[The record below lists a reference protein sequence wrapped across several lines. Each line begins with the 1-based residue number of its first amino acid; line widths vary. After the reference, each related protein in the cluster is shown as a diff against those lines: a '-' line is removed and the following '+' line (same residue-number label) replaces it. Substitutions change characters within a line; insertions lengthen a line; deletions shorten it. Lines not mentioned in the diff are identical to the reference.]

1 MLNQLTT
8 LIREKYLNLEKKKNE
23 KTNIEI
29 HLYQAQKEITKLE
42 KNIAELENDRE
53 FYILVNLYNV
63 YKNYDFP
70 QNILDIII
78 NRKVSVVGRLCCS
91 RTISNLSFGEW
102 LDLWKNGWIYDGNPV
117 IFAFSCLS
125 GGYIEYWDLV
135 ERTLKRA
142 KPKEKFIYTPEKNSS
157 AKRSSLGVKDIVL
170 FVQKNLL

>member
-1 MLNQLTT
+1 MSLICKFESKIFKIALFVSTLELLNIWYAFL
-8 LIREKYLNLEKKKNE
+8 
-23 KTNIEI
+23 
-29 HLYQAQKEITKLE
+29 A
-42 KNIAELENDRE
+42 NDRE
-53 FYILVNLYNV
+53 FYTLVNLYNV
-63 YKNYDFP
+63 YKNYNFP
-70 QNILDIII
+70 QNILDVII

-142 KPKEKFIYTPEKNSS
+142 KPKEKFIYTPEKTPLLKG
-157 AKRSSLGVKDIVL
+157 AHLGLRIL
-170 FVQKNLL
+170 FCLFRKIYYKNYLCWVIRYFLLM

>member
-8 LIREKYLNLEKKKNE
+8 LIRENYLNLEKKKNE

-29 HLYQAQKEITKLE
+29 HLYQTQKEIMELE

-53 FYILVNLYNV
+53 FYTLVNLYNV
-63 YKNYDFP
+63 YKNYNFP
-70 QNILDIII
+70 QNILDVII

-117 IFAFSCLS
+117 IFTFSCLS
-125 GGYIEYWDLV
+125 GEYIEYWDLV
-135 ERTLKRA
+135 EKTLKRA

-157 AKRSSLGVKDIVL
+157 TERSSLGVKDIVL